1 MGNQKYWCMRME
13 IIVCGFHEKIASLQ
27 DLDCMQTVFFHL

>member
-1 MGNQKYWCMRME
+1 MRME

-27 DLDCMQTVFFHL
+27 DLNCMQTVFYISN